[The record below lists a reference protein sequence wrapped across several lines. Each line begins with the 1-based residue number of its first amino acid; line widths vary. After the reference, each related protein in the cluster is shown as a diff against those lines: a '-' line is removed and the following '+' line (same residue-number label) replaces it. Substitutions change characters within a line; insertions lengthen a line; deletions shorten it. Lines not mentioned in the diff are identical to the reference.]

1 MTIAVTGGN
10 GEFGRAVLESLSRR
24 AETRPAGEPIAATV
38 RDLARIQPL
47 PGVDYRPGSFDDP
60 QTLRAS
66 LAGIGALLI
75 NATFFGADPA
85 LRLPRVTAAI
95 RAAAEAAV
103 ARIVLTSW
111 PDLERA
117 TLPDIQD
124 YKRLESLVQ
133 TAGPAW
139 TIVRMGYGL
148 ADAVARDVVWGKAGG
163 ELVAPAAGALVTP
176 AALTDLA
183 EAAGTV
189 LAAPGH
195 EGVVYELTGPD
206 QVTWNDLA
214 GLASVPFRAATDDE
228 YRDYLTRFSLP
239 AATVQ
244 QLTGLY
250 AEFRSGWNSTPTP
263 TLTHLIGHA
272 PVPGIE
278 AVSRRVAR
286 FPARLS

>member
-10 GEFGRAVLESLSRR
+10 GEFGRAVLESL
-24 AETRPAGEPIAATV
+24 AERAGEPVVATV
-38 RDLARIQPL
+38 RDLAKVQPV
-47 PGVDYRPGSFDDP
+47 PGVDYRPGTFDDP
-60 QTLRAS
+60 ETLRTS
-66 LAGIGALLI
+66 LAGVDALLM

-85 LRLPRVTAAI
+85 LRLPRVAAAI
-95 RAAAEAAV
+95 GAAAQAGAG
-103 ARIVLTSW
+103 RIVLTSW
-111 PDLERA
+111 PDLEHA

-124 YKRLESLVQ
+124 YQLLEALVQ
-133 TAGPAW
+133 TAGTAW
-139 TIVRMGYGL
+139 TIVRLGHGL

-163 ELVAPAAGALVTP
+163 ELVAPAAGARVTP
-176 AALTDLA
+176 AAVTDLA
-183 EAAGTV
+183 EAAATV

-195 EGVVYELTGPD
+195 ESAMYELTGPD

-214 GLASVPFRAATDDE
+214 GLADVPFRAVTDDE
-228 YRDYLTRFSLP
+228 YRDYLSRFSLP

-244 QLTGLY
+244 QLIGLY

-263 TLTHLIGHA
+263 ALARLIGRA

-278 AVSRRVAR
+278 AVSRRVVR